1 MTTNENKNI
10 VETSTPEEPKSLEQ
24 QPMEQQPMEQQPME
38 MEQGGSVE
46 QKQVEEDSNKLILD
60 WGIIFT
66 FFK

>member
-10 VETSTPEEPKSLEQ
+10 VETSTAQEPKSLEQ
-24 QPMEQQPMEQQPME
+24 QPMEQQPMET
-38 MEQGGSVE
+38 EQGGSVE

>member
-10 VETSTPEEPKSLEQ
+10 VETSTAQEPKSL
-24 QPMEQQPMEQQPME
+24 EQQPMEQQPME